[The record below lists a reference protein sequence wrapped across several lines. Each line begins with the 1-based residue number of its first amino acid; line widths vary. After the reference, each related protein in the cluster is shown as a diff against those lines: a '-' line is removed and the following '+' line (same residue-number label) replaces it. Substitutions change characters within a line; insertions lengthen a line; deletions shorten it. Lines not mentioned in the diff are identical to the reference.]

1 VSRLRAFGGAR
12 ALLWAAP
19 LALVAANVVWLF
31 AFGSGS
37 RVRDRELDRTLARL
51 EREDRQLE
59 TRLAAREKLWIA
71 AHDNEES
78 LAELLGGRLSTEEAR
93 FTDQVREV
101 KSLAERAGLDP
112 QSIGYPKD
120 VLEQYGLVRRS
131 FVLPVSGSWA
141 SLRTFLNLIEL
152 TPSFLTVEEIGVS
165 DSDGKVTVRLR
176 LATFFTTGGGATAA
190 GAGS

>member
-165 DSDGKVTVRLR
+165 ESDGKVTVRLR
-176 LATFFTTGGGATAA
+176 LATFFTTSRGATAA

>member
-19 LALVAANVVWLF
+19 LALLAANVVWLF

-59 TRLAAREKLWIA
+59 ARLAAREKLWIA
-71 AHDNEES
+71 AHDNEDS
-78 LAELLGGRLSTEEAR
+78 LARLLGERLSTEEAR

-101 KSLAERAGLDP
+101 KSLAERSGLDP

-165 DSDGKVTVRLR
+165 ESNGEVTVRLR
-176 LATFFTTGGGATAA
+176 LATFFTTGGAA
-190 GAGS
+190 PAARAGS